1 MLFPTSLLAFLT
13 LIPLTTSSPLS
24 IPSSLLKRATDLT
37 LTSQNDLT
45 NGTPCKAL
53 TIIFARGTV
62 SPGNVGENVGPPFF
76 EAVANITGLS
86 NLAVQGVNY
95 SADIFGFLAGGSASG
110 SRTMAAQGAQLVH
123 NSAKLLTNA
132 TAAKVSSVVMF
143 GDPFN
148 GIAVG
153 NIPASKVV
161 TYCHEGDNICE
172 GGILVFAPHHTYSVD
187 APAAAAFV
195 IKQSGLS
202 F

>member
-1 MLFPTSLLAFLT
+1 MFLPTPIIALLT
-13 LIPLTTSSPLS
+13 LLPFASSSPLDL
-24 IPSSLLKRATDLT
+24 SLVKRATDLT

-76 EAVANITGLS
+76 QAVANITGIT
-86 NLAVQGVNY
+86 NLAAQGVNY

-110 SRTMAAQGAQLVH
+110 SRTMAALGAQLVH
-123 NSAKLLTNA
+123 NSAKLLSAA

-148 GIAVG
+148 GTAVT

-161 TYCHEGDNICE
+161 TYCHAGDNICE
-172 GGILVFAPHHTYSVD
+172 GGIVVLAPHHTVSTHTH
-187 APAAAAFV
+187 
-195 IKQSGLS
+195 
-202 F
+202 

>member
-1 MLFPTSLLAFLT
+1 MFLPTPILALLT
-13 LIPLTTSSPLS
+13 LLPLTTSSPLNL
-24 IPSSLLKRATDLT
+24 SLFKRATDLT

-76 EAVANITGLS
+76 QAVANITGIT

-110 SRTMAAQGAQLVH
+110 SRTMATLGAQLVH
-123 NSAKLLTNA
+123 NSAKLLSNV
-132 TAAKVSSVVMF
+132 TAAKISSVVMF

-148 GIAVG
+148 GTAVG

-161 TYCHEGDNICE
+161 TYCHAGDNICE
-172 GGILVFAPHHTYSVD
+172 GGILVLAPHLNYGMD
-187 APAAAAFV
+187 ASAAAAFV
-195 IKQSGLS
+195 IKLSGLT